1 VERVHGKIQKRR
13 TVMINATKTEL
24 ALAFQKWNKRFLE
37 NKFNFDDEKSGDLEY
52 AERQAGELVD
62 ALNEVQGGGE

>member
-1 VERVHGKIQKRR
+1 
-13 TVMINATKTEL
+13 MINATKTEL